1 MTNLIKVGA
10 IAALATV
17 GVIFGNVTASA
28 LETTP
33 PAAPKITISTAQY
46 KGEKNTIKFES
57 AANDHYRFVITSG
70 ANKIQLRSS
79 IRQELM
85 QGSELS
91 IEDLVKKYYPSSPS
105 PIPYDTPISID
116 TYWFDKEGNYDN
128 SLRQTVALTVGGNL
142 TKAVKLNQAPLVATL
157 KNPES
162 LPEAPVAP
170 NPATPANPVNPV
182 NPEASTESENV
193 NIATTPVLVE
203 STPASVSSP
212 RKETKPAETLAE
224 TGVSVYSVIA
234 AAVTVITAG
243 GAAIIKRS

>member
-33 PAAPKITISTAQY
+33 PAAPKITVSTAQY
-46 KGEKNTIKFES
+46 KGEKNTIKFEGT
-57 AANDHYRFVITSG
+57 ANDHYRFVITSG
-70 ANKIQLRSS
+70 ANKIQLNSA

-85 QGSELS
+85 QGGELS
-91 IEDLVKKYYPSSPS
+91 IEDLVKKYYPSSAN
-105 PIPYDTPISID
+105 PIPYDTPILID

-128 SLRQTVALTVGGNL
+128 SLRQTVALTVGVNL
-142 TKAVKLNQAPLVATL
+142 TKAVKLSQTSATL

-170 NPATPANPVNPV
+170 NPATPENPV

-193 NIATTPVLVE
+193 NVVATPVLVE
-203 STPASVSSP
+203 STPASVSFP

-224 TGVSVYSVIA
+224 TGASVYSVIA
-234 AAVTVITAG
+234 AAITAITAG

>member
-28 LETTP
+28 LEANP
-33 PAAPKITISTAQY
+33 PAAPKITISAAQY
-46 KGEKNTIKFES
+46 KGEKNTIKFEG
-57 AANDHYRFVITSG
+57 AANDHYRFVLTNG
-70 ANKIQLRSS
+70 TNKIQLKSP

-91 IEDLVKKYYPSSPS
+91 IEDLVKKYYPSSANS
-105 PIPYDTPISID
+105 IPYDTPISID
-116 TYWFDKEGNYDN
+116 TYWFDKEGNYD
-128 SLRQTVALTVGGNL
+128 SPLRQTVALTVGGNL
-142 TKAVKLNQAPLVATL
+142 TKAVKLSQTSATL

-162 LPEAPVAP
+162 LPEAPANP
-170 NPATPANPVNPV
+170 DPATPANPVNPV

-193 NIATTPVLVE
+193 NVAATPVLVE
-203 STPASVSSP
+203 STSVPASP
-212 RKETKPAETLAE
+212 RKEAKPAETLAE

-234 AAVTVITAG
+234 AAITAITAG

>member
-28 LETTP
+28 LEVNP
-33 PAAPKITISTAQY
+33 PAAPKITISAAQY
-46 KGEKNTIKFES
+46 KGEKNTIKFEGV
-57 AANDHYRFVITSG
+57 ANDHYRFVLTSG
-70 ANKIQLRSS
+70 TNKIQLKGP

-105 PIPYDTPISID
+105 PIPYGTPISID

-162 LPEAPVAP
+162 LPEVPVAP
-170 NPATPANPVNPV
+170 NPATPENPV

-193 NIATTPVLVE
+193 NVAATPVLVE

>member
-33 PAAPKITISTAQY
+33 PAAPKITVSAAKY
-46 KGEKNTIKFES
+46 KGEKNTIKFEGV
-57 AANDHYRFVITSG
+57 ANDHYRFVITSG
-70 ANKIQLRSS
+70 AKSVQLNSA

-91 IEDLVKKYYPSSPS
+91 VEELVKKYYPDFANS
-105 PIPYDTPISID
+105 IYDTPISID
-116 TYWFDKEGNYDN
+116 IYWFDKEGNYDN
-128 SLRQTVALTVGGNL
+128 SLHQTIALTVGRNL
-142 TKAVKLNQAPLVATL
+142 TKAVKLNQISAIL

-170 NPATPANPVNPV
+170 NPATPENPV

-203 STPASVSSP
+203 STPASVSS

-234 AAVTVITAG
+234 AAVTVITSG

>member
-33 PAAPKITISTAQY
+33 PAAPKITVSAAKY
-46 KGEKNTIKFES
+46 KGEKNTIKFEGV
-57 AANDHYRFVITSG
+57 ANDHYRFVITSG
-70 ANKIQLRSS
+70 AKSVQLNSA

-91 IEDLVKKYYPSSPS
+91 VEELVKKYYPDFANS
-105 PIPYDTPISID
+105 IYDTPISID
-116 TYWFDKEGNYDN
+116 IYWFDKEGNYDN
-128 SLRQTVALTVGGNL
+128 SLHQTIALTVGRNL
-142 TKAVKLNQAPLVATL
+142 TKAVKLNQISAIL

-170 NPATPANPVNPV
+170 NPATPENPV

-243 GAAIIKRS
+243 GAAIIKR

>member
-46 KGEKNTIKFES
+46 KGEKNTIKFEGV
-57 AANDHYRFVITSG
+57 ANDHYRFVLTSG
-70 ANKIQLRSS
+70 TNKIQLRSP

-91 IEDLVKKYYPSSPS
+91 IEDLVKKYYPSSADS
-105 PIPYDTPISID
+105 IPYDTPISID
-116 TYWFDKEGNYDN
+116 IYWFDKEGDYDN

-142 TKAVKLNQAPLVATL
+142 TKAVKLSQTSAIL

-162 LPEAPVAP
+162 LPEAPANP
-170 NPATPANPVNPV
+170 DPATPANPV

-193 NIATTPVLVE
+193 NVAATPVPVE

-212 RKETKPAETLAE
+212 RKETKPTETLAE

>member
-28 LETTP
+28 LETTS
-33 PAAPKITISTAQY
+33 PAAPKITVSAAKY
-46 KGEKNTIKFES
+46 KGEKNTIKFEGV
-57 AANDHYRFVITSG
+57 ANDHYRFVITSG
-70 ANKIQLRSS
+70 AKSVQLNSA

-91 IEDLVKKYYPSSPS
+91 VEELVKKYYPDFANS
-105 PIPYDTPISID
+105 IYDTPISID

-142 TKAVKLNQAPLVATL
+142 TKAVKLSQISATL

-162 LPEAPVAP
+162 LPEDPVAP
-170 NPATPANPVNPV
+170 NPATPENPV

-193 NIATTPVLVE
+193 NVAATPVPVE

-212 RKETKPAETLAE
+212 RKETKPTETLAE

>member
-1 MTNLIKVGA
+1 MINLIKAGA

-33 PAAPKITISTAQY
+33 PAAPKITVSTAQY
-46 KGEKNTIKFES
+46 KGEKNTIKFEGT
-57 AANDHYRFVITSG
+57 ANDHYRFVITSG
-70 ANKIQLRSS
+70 ANNIQLNSA

-91 IEDLVKKYYPSSPS
+91 IEDLVKKYYPSSADS
-105 PIPYDTPISID
+105 IPYDTPISID

-142 TKAVKLNQAPLVATL
+142 TKAVKLNQTPLVATL

-162 LPEAPVAP
+162 LPEAPANP
-170 NPATPANPVNPV
+170 NPATPV

-203 STPASVSSP
+203 PTPASVSSP
-212 RKETKPAETLAE
+212 RKEAKPTETLAE
-224 TGVSVYSVIA
+224 TGVSVYSVIT

>member
-33 PAAPKITISTAQY
+33 PAAPKITVSAAKY
-46 KGEKNTIKFES
+46 KGEKNTIKFEGV
-57 AANDHYRFVITSG
+57 ANDHYRFVITSG
-70 ANKIQLRSS
+70 AKSVQLNST

-91 IEDLVKKYYPSSPS
+91 VEELVKKYYPDFANS
-105 PIPYDTPISID
+105 IYDTPISID
-116 TYWFDKEGNYDN
+116 IYWFDKEGNYDN
-128 SLRQTVALTVGGNL
+128 SLHQTIALTVGRNL
-142 TKAVKLNQAPLVATL
+142 TKAVKLNQISAIL

-170 NPATPANPVNPV
+170 NPATPENPV

-234 AAVTVITAG
+234 AAVTVITSG

>member
-33 PAAPKITISTAQY
+33 PAAPKITVSAAKY
-46 KGEKNTIKFES
+46 KGEKNTIKFEGV
-57 AANDHYRFVITSG
+57 ANDHYRFVITSG
-70 ANKIQLRSS
+70 AKSVQLNSA

-91 IEDLVKKYYPSSPS
+91 VEELVKKYYPDFANS
-105 PIPYDTPISID
+105 IYDTPISID
-116 TYWFDKEGNYDN
+116 IYWFDKEGNYDN
-128 SLRQTVALTVGGNL
+128 SLHQTIALTVGRNL
-142 TKAVKLNQAPLVATL
+142 TKAVKLNQISAIL

-170 NPATPANPVNPV
+170 NPATPENPV

-203 STPASVSSP
+203 STPASVSSS

-234 AAVTVITAG
+234 AAVTVITSG

>member
-28 LETTP
+28 LEVNP
-33 PAAPKITISTAQY
+33 PAAPKITISAAQY
-46 KGEKNTIKFES
+46 KGEKNTIKFEGV
-57 AANDHYRFVITSG
+57 ANDHYRFVLTNG
-70 ANKIQLRSS
+70 ANKIQLKSP
-79 IRQELM
+79 IRQELV

-91 IEDLVKKYYPSSPS
+91 IEDLVKKYYPSSANS
-105 PIPYDTPISID
+105 IPYDTPISID
-116 TYWFDKEGNYDN
+116 TYWFDKEGNYD
-128 SLRQTVALTVGGNL
+128 SPLRQTVALTVGGNL
-142 TKAVKLNQAPLVATL
+142 TKAVKLSQTSATL

-162 LPEAPVAP
+162 LPEAPANP
-170 NPATPANPVNPV
+170 DPATPANPVNPV

-193 NIATTPVLVE
+193 NVAATPVLVE
-203 STPASVSSP
+203 STSVPASP
-212 RKETKPAETLAE
+212 RKEAKPAETLAE

-234 AAVTVITAG
+234 AAITAITAG

>member
-1 MTNLIKVGA
+1 MINLIKAGA

-33 PAAPKITISTAQY
+33 PTTPKITISTAQY
-46 KGEKNTIKFES
+46 KGEKNTIKFEGV
-57 AANDHYRFVITSG
+57 ANDHYRFVITSG
-70 ANKIQLRSS
+70 ANSIQLKSP

-91 IEDLVKKYYPSSPS
+91 IEDLVKKYYSSS
-105 PIPYDTPISID
+105 ADSIPYDTPISID

-142 TKAVKLNQAPLVATL
+142 TKAVKLSQAPLVATL

-162 LPEAPVAP
+162 LPEVPVAP
-170 NPATPANPVNPV
+170 NPATPENPV

-193 NIATTPVLVE
+193 NVAATSVLVE

-243 GAAIIKRS
+243 GAVIIKRS

>member
-10 IAALATV
+10 IAALVTV

-46 KGEKNTIKFES
+46 KGEKNTIKFEGT
-57 AANDHYRFVITSG
+57 ANDHYRFVITSG
-70 ANKIQLRSS
+70 ANKIQLKSA

-91 IEDLVKKYYPSSPS
+91 IEELVKKYYPSSADS
-105 PIPYDTPISID
+105 IPYDTPISID

-142 TKAVKLNQAPLVATL
+142 TKAVKLSQTSATL

-162 LPEAPVAP
+162 LPEAPANP
-170 NPATPANPVNPV
+170 DPATPANPVNPV

-193 NIATTPVLVE
+193 NVAATPVLVE
-203 STPASVSSP
+203 STSVPASP
-212 RKETKPAETLAE
+212 RKEAKPTETLAE
-224 TGVSVYSVIA
+224 TGASVYSVIVA
-234 AAVTVITAG
+234 AITAITAG

>member
-33 PAAPKITISTAQY
+33 PAAPKITVSTAQY

-57 AANDHYRFVITSG
+57 AANDHYRFVLTSG
-70 ANKIQLRSS
+70 TNKIQLKGP

-91 IEDLVKKYYPSSPS
+91 IEELVKKYYPSFADS
-105 PIPYDTPISID
+105 IPYDTPISID

-128 SLRQTVALTVGGNL
+128 SLHQTVALTVGRNL
-142 TKAVKLNQAPLVATL
+142 TKAIKLNQTRAIL

-162 LPEAPVAP
+162 LTETPVAP
-170 NPATPANPVNPV
+170 NPANPV
-182 NPEASTESENV
+182 NPETSTESENV
-193 NIATTPVLVE
+193 NVAATPVLVE
-203 STPASVSSP
+203 STSVPASP
-212 RKETKPAETLAE
+212 RKEAKPTETLAE

-234 AAVTVITAG
+234 AAITAITAG

>member
-1 MTNLIKVGA
+1 MTNLIKAGA

-28 LETTP
+28 LEANP

-57 AANDHYRFVITSG
+57 AANDHYRFVLTSG
-70 ANKIQLRSS
+70 TNKIQLKGP

-91 IEDLVKKYYPSSPS
+91 IEDLVKKYYPSSADS
-105 PIPYDTPISID
+105 IPYDTPISID
-116 TYWFDKEGNYDN
+116 TYWFDKEGNYDS

-142 TKAVKLNQAPLVATL
+142 TKAVKLSQTSATL

-162 LPEAPVAP
+162 LPEAPANP
-170 NPATPANPVNPV
+170 DPATPANPV
-182 NPEASTESENV
+182 NPEASTESESVNV
-193 NIATTPVLVE
+193 AATPVLVE

-243 GAAIIKRS
+243 GAAIIKR

>member
-1 MTNLIKVGA
+1 MTNLIRVGA

-33 PAAPKITISTAQY
+33 PAAPKITVSTAQY
-46 KGEKNTIKFES
+46 KGEKNTIKFEDI
-57 AANDHYRFVITSG
+57 ANDHYRFVLTNG
-70 ANKIQLRSS
+70 TNKIQLKSP

-91 IEDLVKKYYPSSPS
+91 IEDLVKKYYPSSAN

-142 TKAVKLNQAPLVATL
+142 TKAVKLSQTSATL

-162 LPEAPVAP
+162 LPEAPANP
-170 NPATPANPVNPV
+170 DPATPATPANPV

-193 NIATTPVLVE
+193 NVAATPVLVE
-203 STPASVSSP
+203 STSVPASP
-212 RKETKPAETLAE
+212 RKEAKPTETLAE
-224 TGVSVYSVIA
+224 TGVSLYSVIA
-234 AAVTVITAG
+234 AAITAITAG
-243 GAAIIKRS
+243 GAAIIKRL

>member
-33 PAAPKITISTAQY
+33 PAAPTITVSTAQY
-46 KGEKNTIKFES
+46 KGEKNTIKFEGT
-57 AANDHYRFVITSG
+57 ANDHYRFVITSG
-70 ANKIQLRSS
+70 ANKIQLNSA

-91 IEDLVKKYYPSSPS
+91 IEDLVKKHYPSSPS
-105 PIPYDTPISID
+105 PIPYGTPISID
-116 TYWFDKEGNYDN
+116 IYWFDKEGNYDN

-142 TKAVKLNQAPLVATL
+142 TKAVKLSQTSATL

-162 LPEAPVAP
+162 LPEAPANP
-170 NPATPANPVNPV
+170 DPATPANPV

-234 AAVTVITAG
+234 AAVTVITSG

>member
-17 GVIFGNVTASA
+17 GVIFSDVTASA

-46 KGEKNTIKFES
+46 KGEKNTIKFEGT
-57 AANDHYRFVITSG
+57 ANDHYRFVITSG

-105 PIPYDTPISID
+105 PISYGTPISID

-128 SLRQTVALTVGGNL
+128 SLHQTVALTVGSNL
-142 TKAVKLNQAPLVATL
+142 TKAVKLSQTSATL

-162 LPEAPVAP
+162 LPEAPANP
-170 NPATPANPVNPV
+170 DPATPANPV

-193 NIATTPVLVE
+193 NVAATPALVE
-203 STPASVSSP
+203 STSVPASP
-212 RKETKPAETLAE
+212 RKEAKPAETLAE
-224 TGVSVYSVIA
+224 TGVSVYSVIT

>member
-17 GVIFGNVTASA
+17 GGVIFGNVTASA

-33 PAAPKITISTAQY
+33 PAAPKITVSTAQY
-46 KGEKNTIKFES
+46 KGEKNTIKFEG

-70 ANKIQLRSS
+70 AKSVQLNSA

-91 IEDLVKKYYPSSPS
+91 IEDLVKKYYPSSAN

-116 TYWFDKEGNYDN
+116 IYWFDKEGNYDN
-128 SLRQTVALTVGGNL
+128 SLHQTVALTVGRNL
-142 TKAVKLNQAPLVATL
+142 TKAIKLNQTRAIL

-162 LPEAPVAP
+162 LPETPVAP
-170 NPATPANPVNPV
+170 NPAIPV
-182 NPEASTESENV
+182 NPETPAESENV
-193 NIATTPVLVE
+193 NVTTTPVLVE
-203 STPASVSSP
+203 STPASASP
-212 RKETKPAETLAE
+212 RKEAKPTETLAE

>member
-46 KGEKNTIKFES
+46 KGEKNTIKFEGV
-57 AANDHYRFVITSG
+57 ANDHYRFVLTSG
-70 ANKIQLRSS
+70 TNKIQLRSP

-91 IEDLVKKYYPSSPS
+91 IEDLVKKYYPSSADS
-105 PIPYDTPISID
+105 IPYDTPISID

-142 TKAVKLNQAPLVATL
+142 TKAVKLSQTSATL

-162 LPEAPVAP
+162 LPEAPANP
-170 NPATPANPVNPV
+170 DPATPANPV

-193 NIATTPVLVE
+193 NVAATPVPVE

-212 RKETKPAETLAE
+212 RKETKPTETLAE

>member
-33 PAAPKITISTAQY
+33 PAAPKITVSTAQY
-46 KGEKNTIKFES
+46 KGEKNTIKFEGT
-57 AANDHYRFVITSG
+57 ANDHYRFVITSG
-70 ANKIQLRSS
+70 AKKIQLNSA

-91 IEDLVKKYYPSSPS
+91 IEELVKKYYPNSAN
-105 PIPYDTPISID
+105 PIPYDTSISID

-128 SLRQTVALTVGGNL
+128 SLHQTVALTVGRNL
-142 TKAVKLNQAPLVATL
+142 TKAIKLNQTRAIL

-162 LPEAPVAP
+162 LPETPVAP
-170 NPATPANPVNPV
+170 NPATPENPV

-193 NIATTPVLVE
+193 NIATTPVPVE

>member
-28 LETTP
+28 LEVNP
-33 PAAPKITISTAQY
+33 PAAPKITISAAQY
-46 KGEKNTIKFES
+46 KGEKNTIKFEGV
-57 AANDHYRFVITSG
+57 ANDHYRFVLTNG
-70 ANKIQLRSS
+70 ANKIQLKSP

-91 IEDLVKKYYPSSPS
+91 IEDLVKKYYPSSANS
-105 PIPYDTPISID
+105 IPYDTPISID
-116 TYWFDKEGNYDN
+116 TYWFDKEGNYDS

-142 TKAVKLNQAPLVATL
+142 TKAVKLSQTSATL

-162 LPEAPVAP
+162 LPEAPANP
-170 NPATPANPVNPV
+170 DPATPANPVNPV

-193 NIATTPVLVE
+193 NVAATPVLVE
-203 STPASVSSP
+203 STSVPASP
-212 RKETKPAETLAE
+212 RKEAKPAETLAE

-234 AAVTVITAG
+234 AAITAITAG

>member
-1 MTNLIKVGA
+1 MINLIKAGA

-33 PAAPKITISTAQY
+33 PAALKITVSTAQY
-46 KGEKNTIKFES
+46 KGEKNTIKFEGT
-57 AANDHYRFVITSG
+57 ANDHYRFVITSG
-70 ANKIQLRSS
+70 ANKIQLRSA

-91 IEDLVKKYYPSSPS
+91 IEDLVKKHYPSSPS
-105 PIPYDTPISID
+105 PIPYGTPISID

-128 SLRQTVALTVGGNL
+128 SLRQTVVLTAGGNL
-142 TKAVKLNQAPLVATL
+142 TKAVKLSQTSATL

-162 LPEAPVAP
+162 LPEAPANP
-170 NPATPANPVNPV
+170 DPATPENPV

-203 STPASVSSP
+203 STSVPASP
-212 RKETKPAETLAE
+212 RKEAKPTETLAE
-224 TGVSVYSVIA
+224 TGASVYSVIA
-234 AAVTVITAG
+234 AAITAITAG

>member
-1 MTNLIKVGA
+1 MINLIKAGA

-33 PAAPKITISTAQY
+33 PAAPKITVSTAQY
-46 KGEKNTIKFES
+46 KGEKNTIKFEGT
-57 AANDHYRFVITSG
+57 ANDHYRFVITSG
-70 ANKIQLRSS
+70 ANKIQLRSA

-91 IEDLVKKYYPSSPS
+91 IEDLVKKHYPDFANS
-105 PIPYDTPISID
+105 IYDTPISID
-116 TYWFDKEGNYDN
+116 IYWFDKEGNYDN
-128 SLRQTVALTVGGNL
+128 SLHQTVALTVGRNL
-142 TKAVKLNQAPLVATL
+142 TKAVKLNQISAIL

-162 LPEAPVAP
+162 LPEALVAP
-170 NPATPANPVNPV
+170 NQATSENPV
-182 NPEASTESENV
+182 NPEASTESKNV
-193 NIATTPVLVE
+193 NIATTPVPVE

-212 RKETKPAETLAE
+212 RKETKPTETLAE

>member
-28 LETTP
+28 LEANP

-46 KGEKNTIKFES
+46 KGEKNTIKFEG
-57 AANDHYRFVITSG
+57 AANDHYRFVLTNG
-70 ANKIQLRSS
+70 TNKIQLKSP

-91 IEDLVKKYYPSSPS
+91 IEDLVKKYYPSSADS
-105 PIPYDTPISID
+105 IPYDTPISID

-142 TKAVKLNQAPLVATL
+142 TKAVKLSQTSATL

-162 LPEAPVAP
+162 LPEAPANP
-170 NPATPANPVNPV
+170 DPATPANPV

-193 NIATTPVLVE
+193 NVAATPVLVE
-203 STPASVSSP
+203 STPASASP
-212 RKETKPAETLAE
+212 RKEAKPTETLAE
-224 TGVSVYSVIA
+224 TGASVYSVIA
-234 AAVTVITAG
+234 AAITAITAG

>member
-57 AANDHYRFVITSG
+57 AANDHYRFVLTSG
-70 ANKIQLRSS
+70 TNKIQLKGP

-105 PIPYDTPISID
+105 PIPYGTPISID

-170 NPATPANPVNPV
+170 NPANPVNPV

-203 STPASVSSP
+203 PTSASVSSP
-212 RKETKPAETLAE
+212 RKEAKPTETLAE

-243 GAAIIKRS
+243 GAAVIKRS

>member
-33 PAAPKITISTAQY
+33 PTAPKITISTAQY
-46 KGEKNTIKFES
+46 KGEKNTIKFEGT
-57 AANDHYRFVITSG
+57 ANDHYRFVITSS
-70 ANKIQLRSS
+70 ANKIQLRSA

-105 PIPYDTPISID
+105 PIPYGTPISID

-142 TKAVKLNQAPLVATL
+142 TKAVKLSQTSATL

-170 NPATPANPVNPV
+170 NPATPVTPENPV
-182 NPEASTESENV
+182 NPETPAKSENV
-193 NIATTPVLVE
+193 NVTATPVLVE
-203 STPASVSSP
+203 STSVPASP
-212 RKETKPAETLAE
+212 RKEAKPTETLAE

-234 AAVTVITAG
+234 AAITAITAG

>member
-1 MTNLIKVGA
+1 MINLIKAGA

-17 GVIFGNVTASA
+17 GVIFGNATASA

-57 AANDHYRFVITSG
+57 AANDHYRFVLTSG
-70 ANKIQLRSS
+70 TNKIQLKSA

-85 QGSELS
+85 QGGELS
-91 IEDLVKKYYPSSPS
+91 IEELVKKYYPSFAD

-116 TYWFDKEGNYDN
+116 IYWFDKEGNYDN

-142 TKAVKLNQAPLVATL
+142 TKAVKLSQTSATL

-162 LPEAPVAP
+162 LPEAPANP
-170 NPATPANPVNPV
+170 NPATPENPV

-234 AAVTVITAG
+234 AAVTVITSG

>member
-33 PAAPKITISTAQY
+33 PAAPKITVSAAKY
-46 KGEKNTIKFES
+46 KGEKNTIKFEGV
-57 AANDHYRFVITSG
+57 ANDHYRFVITSG
-70 ANKIQLRSS
+70 AKSVQLNSA
-79 IRQELM
+79 IRKDLM

-91 IEDLVKKYYPSSPS
+91 VEELVKKYYPDFANS
-105 PIPYDTPISID
+105 IYDTPISID
-116 TYWFDKEGNYDN
+116 IYWFDKEGNYDN
-128 SLRQTVALTVGGNL
+128 SLHQTIALTVGRNL
-142 TKAVKLNQAPLVATL
+142 TKAVKLNQISAIL

-170 NPATPANPVNPV
+170 NPATPENPV

-234 AAVTVITAG
+234 AAVTVITSG

>member
-46 KGEKNTIKFES
+46 KGEKNTIKFEGV
-57 AANDHYRFVITSG
+57 ANDHYRFVLTSG
-70 ANKIQLRSS
+70 TNKIQLRSL

-91 IEDLVKKYYPSSPS
+91 IEDLVKKYYPSSADS
-105 PIPYDTPISID
+105 IPYDTPISID
-116 TYWFDKEGNYDN
+116 IYWFDKEGNYDN

-142 TKAVKLNQAPLVATL
+142 TKAVKLSQTSAIL

-162 LPEAPVAP
+162 LPEAPANP
-170 NPATPANPVNPV
+170 DPATPV

-193 NIATTPVLVE
+193 NVAATPVPVE

-212 RKETKPAETLAE
+212 RKETKPTETLAE

>member
-1 MTNLIKVGA
+1 MINLIKAGA

-162 LPEAPVAP
+162 LPEAPANP
-170 NPATPANPVNPV
+170 DPATPANPVNPV

-193 NIATTPVLVE
+193 NVAATPVLVE
-203 STPASVSSP
+203 STSVSASP
-212 RKETKPAETLAE
+212 RKEAKPTETLAE
-224 TGVSVYSVIA
+224 TGASVYSVIA
-234 AAVTVITAG
+234 AAITAITAG

>member
-10 IAALATV
+10 IAVLATV

-33 PAAPKITISTAQY
+33 PAAPKITVSAAKY
-46 KGEKNTIKFES
+46 KGEKNTIKFEGV
-57 AANDHYRFVITSG
+57 ANDHYRFVITSG
-70 ANKIQLRSS
+70 AKSVQLNSA

-91 IEDLVKKYYPSSPS
+91 VEELVKKYYPDFANS
-105 PIPYDTPISID
+105 IYDTPISID
-116 TYWFDKEGNYDN
+116 IYWFDKEGNYDN
-128 SLRQTVALTVGGNL
+128 SLHQTIALTVGRNL
-142 TKAVKLNQAPLVATL
+142 TKAVKLNQISAIL

-170 NPATPANPVNPV
+170 NPATPENPV

-234 AAVTVITAG
+234 AAVTVITSG

>member
-17 GVIFGNVTASA
+17 GVIFSNVTASA

-33 PAAPKITISTAQY
+33 PAAPKITVSTAQY
-46 KGEKNTIKFES
+46 KGEKNTIKFEGT
-57 AANDHYRFVITSG
+57 ANDHYRFVITSG
-70 ANKIQLRSS
+70 AKKIQLNSA

-91 IEDLVKKYYPSSPS
+91 IEELVKKYYPGFVNSTL
-105 PIPYDTPISID
+105 YDTPISID
-116 TYWFDKEGNYDN
+116 IYWFDKEGNYDN
-128 SLRQTVALTVGGNL
+128 SLHQTVALTVGGNL
-142 TKAVKLNQAPLVATL
+142 TKAVKLSQISAIL

-162 LPEAPVAP
+162 LPEAPANP
-170 NPATPANPVNPV
+170 DPATPANPV

-193 NIATTPVLVE
+193 NITTTPVPVE

>member
-28 LETTP
+28 LEANP

-46 KGEKNTIKFES
+46 KGEKNTIKFEGV
-57 AANDHYRFVITSG
+57 ANDHYRFVLTSG
-70 ANKIQLRSS
+70 TNKIQLRSP

-105 PIPYDTPISID
+105 PIPYGTPISID

-142 TKAVKLNQAPLVATL
+142 TKAVKLSQTSATL

-162 LPEAPVAP
+162 LPEASANPD
-170 NPATPANPVNPV
+170 PATPANPVNP
-182 NPEASTESENV
+182 ETSTESENV
-193 NIATTPVLVE
+193 NVAATPVLVE
-203 STPASVSSP
+203 STPASVSYP

-243 GAAIIKRS
+243 SAAIIKRS